1 MTKDYMIEQLR
12 NAADEVMDLEFALSE
27 KRRQRDA
34 LIVTARGLGVSL
46 RAIGDACM
54 ISHQTVQNICDRASG
69 PDRAPG
75 LDRAAGPVPTT
86 VDEPGRDE

>member
-1 MTKDYMIEQLR
+1 MTKHHMIEQLR
-12 NAADEVMDLEFALSE
+12 SVADDVMDLEFALSE

-34 LIVTARGLGVSL
+34 MIVSARGMGVSL

-69 PDRAPG
+69 PDRAG
-75 LDRAAGPVPTT
+75 TAEPVPTT

>member
-1 MTKDYMIEQLR
+1 MTKYYMIEQLR
-12 NAADEVMDLEFALSE
+12 TVADEVMDLEFAVSE

-34 LIVTARGLGVSL
+34 LIVSARTVGVSL

-54 ISHQTVQNICDRASG
+54 ISHQTVQNIV
-69 PDRAPG
+69 
-75 LDRAAGPVPTT
+75 DRAAEPVPTT

>member
-12 NAADEVMDLEFALSE
+12 TVADEVMDLEFALSE

-34 LIVTARGLGVSL
+34 LIVSARTVGISL
-46 RAIGDACM
+46 RSIGDACM
-54 ISHQTVQNICDRASG
+54 ISHQTVQNIV
-69 PDRAPG
+69 
-75 LDRAAGPVPTT
+75 DRAAEPVPTT

>member
-34 LIVTARGLGVSL
+34 MIVTARGMGVSL

-69 PDRAPG
+69 PDRTG
-75 LDRAAGPVPTT
+75 AAGPVPTT